1 MNKADCFYL
10 GYIAKLHGFK
20 GEVSL
25 FLDVTNPSD
34 YQKLDSVYIEING
47 QLSPFFVE
55 SIKLKNPPFA
65 AVKFEGVNSDH
76 DAKIIERKQLYLPLN
91 LLPDLQGND
100 FYDHEVVGYK
110 VIDLKY
116 GEVGILESMI
126 DLSRNPLIQVFKG
139 EKEVLI
145 PFRKEMVIRVDR
157 DNKEFH
163 ITAPEGLI
171 EIYLNDL

>member
-1 MNKADCFYL
+1 M
-10 GYIAKLHGFK
+10 
-20 GEVSL
+20 

-34 YQKLDSVYIEING
+34 YQLLDSVFIEVNG
-47 QLSPFFVE
+47 QLTPFFVE

-65 AVKFEGVNSDH
+65 AVKFEGVNSDN

-100 FYDHEVVGYK
+100 FYDHEVVGFK
-110 VIDLKY
+110 VVDSNY
-116 GEVGILESMI
+116 GEVGVLESMI
-126 DLSRNPLIQVFKG
+126 DLYRNPLIQVFNG

-145 PFRKEMVIRVDR
+145 PFRKEMVIKVDR
-157 DNKEFH
+157 ENKEFH